1 MHKRTKATNIT
12 PKVREAVWERDGHRC
27 IVCGDG
33 RAQPN
38 SHIIRRSQG
47 GLGVEQNIVTHCRRC
62 HEMYD
67 LRTSDAVRQETIDY
81 IKRIYPGW
89 TEEQV
94 TYSKWTD

>member
-1 MHKRTKATNIT
+1 MHKQTKATNIT

-47 GLGVEQNIVTHCRRC
+47 GLGVERNIVSHCLYC
-62 HEMYD
+62 HVRFDNYD
-67 LRTSDAVRQETIDY
+67 TYTRVKTFAY
-81 IKRIYPGW
+81 IKAMYPDW
-89 TEEQV
+89 TKEQV